1 MKELSKVIQKI
12 CNTSKVR
19 NNPKQVIDD
28 LMQLGFNFFYE
39 GTLNR
44 FTGCYQK
51 LGCNEKYVVELSDY
65 KKDLKA
71 WELLQEAWELYMH
84 EVKDNEL
91 FADVIGMQY
100 DEYLGSTLGQFLTPP
115 DVAEAL
121 AMLQL
126 QDFKKRI
133 EAKEH
138 FNIADICN
146 GAGALLLG
154 ALRVIVNECGKEALR
169 YVHIMGN
176 DLDPA
181 MCRMCAVQLLFPSFM
196 HNAPIGSVNLSQ
208 GNTITDYEKGFDPVI
223 VAVKNVFDYDIY
235 RRQHGMIEATVDYIQ
250 KKNISV
256 NAKAKEK
263 AVA

>member
-1 MKELSKVIQKI
+1 MRKELSKTIERI
-12 CNTSKVR
+12 CNNSTVR

-28 LMQLGFNFFYE
+28 LMIMGFNLLDQ
-39 GTLNR
+39 GTLNA
-44 FTGCYQK
+44 FTGCYHK
-51 LGCNEKYVVELSDY
+51 LLCNQDYVVELSDY
-65 KKDLKA
+65 KRDLKA
-71 WELLQEAWELYMH
+71 WGLLQEAFDIYMH

-100 DEYLGSTLGQFLTPP
+100 DEYLGKSLGQFLTPP
-115 DVAEAL
+115 DVADAL

-126 QDFKKRI
+126 QGFKERI

-138 FNIADICN
+138 FNIGDICN

-169 YVHIMGN
+169 YVHLVGN
-176 DLDPA
+176 DLDPL

-208 GNTITDYEKGFDPVI
+208 GNTITDYSKGFEPVI
-223 VAVKNVFDYDIY
+223 VAIKNIFDYDIY
-235 RRQHGMIEATVDYIQ
+235 RKKCDLIEERGDYY
-250 KKNISV
+250 KKETISV
-256 NAKAKEK
+256 KDKVK